1 MPKKFNFNS
10 TKEDRR
16 IRRTKNNL
24 RNSLFSLLE
33 TKSINQIT
41 VTELT
46 TLADVNRSTFYL
58 YYNDVFD
65 MMEKIQQE
73 IYAVF
78 LETVVKFNSDF
89 DNIESF
95 VTYCSRFLEFC
106 RENYAVCRFITRND
120 CNNHLAEKIKLAVRC
135 VVPDSAVV
143 FPENDPRNYL
153 TTFALSG
160 ILATIL
166 EWMNNGMKIPSED
179 MARFL
184 SYTYVYGSK
193 MQKESDLYKQYAC
206 YKETAEENHDI
217 KN

>member
-1 MPKKFNFNS
+1 MAETSNISNQ
-10 TKEDRR
+10 KEDRR
-16 IRRTKNNL
+16 VKRTKKNL

-33 TKSINQIT
+33 EKSINQIT

-58 YYNDVFD
+58 YYNDIYD

-73 IYAVF
+73 IYSVF
-78 LETVVKFNSDF
+78 VDTVVCFQSDF
-89 DNIESF
+89 SDVESF

-106 RENYAVCRFITRND
+106 KENYQVCRFITRND

-135 VVPDSAVV
+135 VIPDSAGY
-143 FPENDPRNYL
+143 FPDGDPRNYL

-160 ILATIL
+160 MLATIL
-166 EWMNNGMKIPSED
+166 EWMNNGMKIPTED

-184 SYTYVYGSK
+184 SYTYVFGSK
-193 MQKESDLYKQYAC
+193 MQKESDFYKQYTM
-206 YKETAEENHDI
+206 YKN
-217 KN
+217 

>member
-1 MPKKFNFNS
+1 MYDIEEVKMEKKQNASSSN
-10 TKEDRR
+10 EDRR
-16 IRRTKNNL
+16 VKRTKKNL
-24 RNSLFSLLE
+24 RNSLFALLE
-33 TKSINQIT
+33 KKSINQIT

-58 YYNDVFD
+58 YYNDIFD

-78 LETVVKFNSDF
+78 LDTVVHFQSDF
-89 DNIESF
+89 SDIESF
-95 VTYCSRFLEFC
+95 VTYCTRFLEFC
-106 RENYAVCRFITRND
+106 KENYQVCRFITRND
-120 CNNHLAEKIKLAVRC
+120 CNNHLAEKIKIAVRC
-135 VVPDSAVV
+135 VIPDSAGF

-166 EWMNNGMKIPSED
+166 EWMNNGMKIPTED

-193 MQKESDLYKQYAC
+193 MQKDSEFYKQYTM
-206 YKETAEENHDI
+206 YKG
-217 KN
+217 

>member
-1 MPKKFNFNS
+1 MSNISNIS
-10 TKEDRR
+10 NTKEDRR
-16 IRRTKNNL
+16 VKRTKKNL
-24 RNSLFSLLE
+24 RNSLFALLE
-33 TKSINQIT
+33 EKSINQIT

-58 YYNDVFD
+58 YYNDIYD

-73 IYAVF
+73 IYSVF
-78 LETVVKFNSDF
+78 VETVVRFKSDF
-89 DNIESF
+89 TDIES
-95 VTYCSRFLEFC
+95 VIIYCRRFLEFC
-106 RENYAVCRFITRND
+106 KENYQVCRFITRND

-135 VVPDSAVV
+135 VIPDSAGT

-166 EWMNNGMKIPSED
+166 EWMNNGMKIPTED

-184 SYTYVYGSK
+184 SYTYVFGSQT
-193 MQKESDLYKQYAC
+193 QKEGDLYKQYTM
-206 YKETAEENHDI
+206 YK
-217 KN
+217 K

>member
-1 MPKKFNFNS
+1 MSENFSFNS
-10 TKEDRR
+10 AKEDRR
-16 IRRTKNNL
+16 VKRTKKNL
-24 RNSLFSLLE
+24 RDSLFTLLE

-58 YYNDVFD
+58 YYNDIFD

-73 IYAVF
+73 IYAFF
-78 LETVVKFNSDF
+78 LETVVKFKSDF
-89 DNIESF
+89 SDIESF
-95 VTYCSRFLEFC
+95 VSYCSRFLEFC
-106 RENYAVCRFITRND
+106 RENYIVCRFITRND
-120 CNNHLAEKIKLAVRC
+120 CNNHLAEKIKFAVRC
-135 VVPDSAVV
+135 VIPDSAKF

-160 ILATIL
+160 MLATIL

-206 YKETAEENHDI
+206 YKETAGN
-217 KN
+217 